1 MEFERED
8 VRRSCPQ
15 AINVTGSIGCRNWHM
30 KSCWAGLRGEKSG
43 LLLGDNKFDDQ
54 MSSERAYRWVC
65 PMLPAVGL
73 DAMNGAGTD
82 DHEVVRGKLLVSE
95 VRLVVERH
103 LVRAGRRGMAEVVL
117 LCKELIRS

>member
-1 MEFERED
+1 
-8 VRRSCPQ
+8 
-15 AINVTGSIGCRNWHM
+15 M